1 MQPSWRAL
9 PSSLRFYAYDDPAL
23 DHGWLLDCAAQLH
36 VPIGKH
42 PLTERFAELEW
53 RRLLLASKWRTTDPA
68 LATFFYVPIFD
79 VLSATLPG
87 PCNGTRHADRM
98 QRAARALARS
108 PHFQE
113 SDSHGSVQPPL

>member
-42 PLTERFAELEW
+42 PLSWAPCEAFDGELLDSRAQQEAEVAICTNSNAPRSRCIPEF
-53 RRLLLASKWRTTDPA
+53 RH
-68 LATFFYVPIFD
+68 D
-79 VLSATLPG
+79 VL
-87 PCNGTRHADRM
+87 M
-98 QRAARALARS
+98 QRRTR
-108 PHFQE
+108 
-113 SDSHGSVQPPL
+113 